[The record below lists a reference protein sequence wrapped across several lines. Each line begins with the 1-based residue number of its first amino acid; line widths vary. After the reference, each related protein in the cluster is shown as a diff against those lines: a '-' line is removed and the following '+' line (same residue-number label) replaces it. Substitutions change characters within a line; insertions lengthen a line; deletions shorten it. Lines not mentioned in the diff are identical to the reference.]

1 MIEPEQNRA
10 LEALNADY
18 LGLFTV
24 YLTALQKRLPDY
36 KVIVTETGR
45 TKERQEFL
53 KAKGASKTMH
63 SNHLLGKAV
72 DIALLDNATGQI
84 DWSDDAYKAA
94 YALCDPRRY
103 GLVSGGQLWD
113 GFDYP
118 HLEVLDEQAKYPAL
132 VGSPEDV
139 WLT

>member
-10 LEALNADY
+10 LEALDADY

-24 YLTALQKRLPDY
+24 YLTALQKRLPNY

-45 TKERQEFL
+45 SKERQEFL

-63 SNHLLGKAV
+63 SNHLLGRAI
-72 DIALLDNATGQI
+72 DIALLDTATGQI

-94 YALCDPRRY
+94 YGLCDPRRY
-103 GLVSGGQLWD
+103 GLVSGGQLWNWD
-113 GFDYP
+113 FP
-118 HLEVLDEQAKYPAL
+118 HLELMDIDVKYPAL
-132 VGSPEDV
+132 VGSAEDV